1 VACVESIPGLS
12 DESSHIPF
20 FAFGRMRV
28 ASEEGRQEREGTR
41 GVGLGYKLR
50 SNSAMSSSLVDFSS
64 SQLLLVDRSPQVS
77 FSGHEKFLS
86 KHSRNFNLF
95 SAHKYKCIHVM
106 SKRKAGYQYCPRNS
120 CMCVLVQITLHDHL
134 LYFYYTECT
143 SSFQTRLF
151 ISKLHKLFPN
161 TQSYPSAQQYILL

>member
-12 DESSHIPF
+12 DKSSHIPF

-86 KHSRNFNLF
+86 KHSRNFSLF
-95 SAHKYKCIHVM
+95 QHI
-106 SKRKAGYQYCPRNS
+106 N
-120 CMCVLVQITLHDHL
+120 
-134 LYFYYTECT
+134 T
-143 SSFQTRLF
+143 SVFT
-151 ISKLHKLFPN
+151 
-161 TQSYPSAQQYILL
+161 